1 MDRTHYKKL
10 FKAAAIQLH
19 KEKFAERGLEIAV
32 GLVLDSVCLK
42 VYKKSWANPA
52 IDPVESASRIFLS
65 VWVNES
71 SIANQRICY
80 NIHALKLRQLKGY
93 KIQSRQFA
101 EVFRASFKGFEAN
114 WPNVSVDFGPQ
125 TLLEGWVNFEVDSIE
140 SKVAKL
146 ANDFLEIENLIDATL
161 AKFEAQ
167 VAMV

>member
-1 MDRTHYKKL
+1 MDRTPYKKL

-32 GLVLDSVCLK
+32 GVVLDSLCLK

-52 IDPVESASRIFLS
+52 IDPVVSASRIFFS

-101 EVFRASFKGFEAN
+101 EVFRASFKSFEAN

-125 TLLEGWVNFEVDSIE
+125 TLMEGWVNFEGDNIE
-140 SKVAKL
+140 PKVAKL
-146 ANDFLEIENLIDATL
+146 ANDFLEIENLIDTTL
-161 AKFEAQ
+161 AKFEVQ

>member
-10 FKAAAIQLH
+10 FRAAATKLD
-19 KEKFAERGLEIAV
+19 KEKFTEKGLEIAV
-32 GLVLDSVCLK
+32 DVVLDSVCLK

-52 IDPVESASRIFLS
+52 VDPVVSASRIFFS

-101 EVFRASFKGFEAN
+101 EVFRVSFKSFEAN

-125 TLLEGWVNFEVDSIE
+125 TLMEGWVNFEVDSIE

-161 AKFEAQ
+161 AKFEVQ